1 MIQNKIKKII
11 LQTIISHYQ
20 HQPYNNL
27 SPWNNFKA
35 ILNLYKNPLN
45 FDWILFPKFSLSC
58 ERMDD
63 KEVQHTEADIHISP
77 TKLNFTSPASNLM
90 RD

>member
-11 LQTIISHYQ
+11 FAEIISNNDNQ
-20 HQPYNNL
+20 HQPYNNQ

-35 ILNLYKNPLN
+35 ILNLYKNPFN
-45 FDWILFPKFSLSC
+45 SDWILFPKFSLSR

-63 KEVQHTEADIHISP
+63 K
-77 TKLNFTSPASNLM
+77 
-90 RD
+90 

>member
-1 MIQNKIKKII
+1 MFSEIKKIIFAVNINLMIQNKIKKII

-35 ILNLYKNPLN
+35 ILNLYKNPFN
-45 FDWILFPKFSLSC
+45 SDRILFPKFSLSC

-63 KEVQHTEADIHISP
+63 K
-77 TKLNFTSPASNLM
+77 
-90 RD
+90 

>member
-20 HQPYNNL
+20 HQSYNNL

-35 ILNLYKNPLN
+35 ILNLYKNPFN
-45 FDWILFPKFSLSC
+45 SDWILFPKFSLSC

-63 KEVQHTEADIHISP
+63 K
-77 TKLNFTSPASNLM
+77 
-90 RD
+90 

>member
-1 MIQNKIKKII
+1 MFSEIKKIIFAVNINLMIQNKIKKII

-27 SPWNNFKA
+27 SPWNNSKA
-35 ILNLYKNPLN
+35 LLNLYKNPLN
-45 FDWILFPKFSLSC
+45 SDWILFPKFSLSC

-63 KEVQHTEADIHISP
+63 K
-77 TKLNFTSPASNLM
+77 
-90 RD
+90 

>member
-20 HQPYNNL
+20 HQPYNYL
-27 SPWNNFKA
+27 SPWNNSKA
-35 ILNLYKNPLN
+35 ILNLYKNPFN
-45 FDWILFPKFSLSC
+45 SDWILFPKFSLSC

-63 KEVQHTEADIHISP
+63 K
-77 TKLNFTSPASNLM
+77 
-90 RD
+90 